1 MAIVPDFSRSRSF
14 WTFSPVRRKV
24 VSAFRGSHRGEGPNI
39 DKFGNVL
46 RVETKVQ
53 RIARLRKENW
63 QIGIQAP
70 HSVWKGSEY
79 YEKFCEDAI
88 ADIEERRGFF

>member
-1 MAIVPDFSRSRSF
+1 
-14 WTFSPVRRKV
+14 
-24 VSAFRGSHRGEGPNI
+24 
-39 DKFGNVL
+39 
-46 RVETKVQ
+46 VQ

-79 YEKFCEDAI
+79 YEKFREDAI